1 MHSTEESS
9 PLNSPEKQTNENII
23 AQDSNVLNEPPA
35 AFARAN
41 AEEFIATETRGLE
54 LKVNQFNEQFF
65 ISLQQ
70 TFQGLLRYI
79 HDRDQEIDRLKRLHE
94 STRNNGRLD
103 SQRERAVALIARL
116 TEAKYNNR
124 FLGMCF
130 VSWRLGTKLLRQK
143 QMRKRKASTFHSMF
157 WIKICFNHW
166 RTFSLFAAKTNTNA
180 KWERAAAEMK
190 VDLADRYEEAIDQ
203 LQSQLA
209 QANEM
214 LRKEREARSSFH
226 SDLRTAVFRGVTAL
240 NNETLRALGNRADL
254 GLEIPFTTGL
264 PDIDYQGLI
273 NNINNN
279 NNNNNN
285 NGSNGQ
291 GGPQLQLQS
300 GLGSGIKQQSINWS
314 IRIRRIKM
322 DQLIIKDRIVLGM
335 EVVQDLEVRIKK
347 EGKIVL
353 HQKPSK
359 VKIQLEKNKQATQ
372 QKPNFPPISS
382 LEAFNGQK
390 ASSQNIVAIGNSKTG
405 EVSVLNNERAIL
417 EGKNVQRV
425 IPGASVHSV
434 VTAANYTAQGLPSGS
449 SQIQT
454 VLDVTRQ
461 KLDEPNAQR
470 TWNNSNNAH
479 SISKTN
485 TQEQLPDIIAPELQL
500 QQIFANDVL
509 TDV

>member
-79 HDRDQEIDRLKRLHE
+79 HDRDQEIDRLKRLQGAQLRQKQNEIYTLQTNLQE

-124 FLGMCF
+124 YLGMCF
-130 VSWRLGTKLLRQK
+130 VSWRLGTKHLRQK

-157 WIKICFNHW
+157 WIKTCFNHW

-279 NNNNNN
+279 NNNN
-285 NGSNGQ
+285 GSNGQ
-291 GGPQLQLQS
+291 GGSQLQLQS
-300 GLGSGIKQQSINWS
+300 GLGSGKYIT
-314 IRIRRIKM
+314 RIKFNIII
-322 DQLIIKDRIVLGM
+322 LIL
-335 EVVQDLEVRIKK
+335 
-347 EGKIVL
+347 
-353 HQKPSK
+353 
-359 VKIQLEKNKQATQ
+359 IQYYSTN
-372 QKPNFPPISS
+372 S
-382 LEAFNGQK
+382 L
-390 ASSQNIVAIGNSKTG
+390 I
-405 EVSVLNNERAIL
+405 
-417 EGKNVQRV
+417 
-425 IPGASVHSV
+425 
-434 VTAANYTAQGLPSGS
+434 
-449 SQIQT
+449 
-454 VLDVTRQ
+454 
-461 KLDEPNAQR
+461 
-470 TWNNSNNAH
+470 
-479 SISKTN
+479 
-485 TQEQLPDIIAPELQL
+485 
-500 QQIFANDVL
+500 
-509 TDV
+509 